1 VRVHDVEAMRA
12 AASVADAVARCGRG
26 E

>member
-1 VRVHDVEAMRA
+1 VHDVEAMRA